1 MQVRFRQ
8 SQNCRVSQKDSACTE
23 VVFSL
28 NTTLPRPFSICSWW
42 LFQEVRGSV
51 CMPVQRRHLR
61 RRTSLVPPT
70 PQTAVA
76 AAIMIRGVERAS
88 PCSPIGHSSFL
99 MISMQPVRPGIS
111 SFGNTN
117 PDYQICHFHLYSLKT
132 NYKRLKCFHLLLCA
146 TFGFRRAHYF

>member
-8 SQNCRVSQKDSACTE
+8 SQNCRVAQKDSSCTE
-23 VVFSL
+23 VAFSL
-28 NTTLPRPFSICSWW
+28 NATLPRPFSICSWW

-70 PQTAVA
+70 PLMAVA
-76 AAIMIRGVERAS
+76 AAIMIRGAGRAS

-99 MISMQPVRPGIS
+99 MISKQPVRLGVS
-111 SFGNTN
+111 SLGNTN
-117 PDYQICHFHLYSLKT
+117 PEYSIRHFYLYSLKT
-132 NYKRLKCFHLLLCA
+132 N
-146 TFGFRRAHYF
+146 

>member
-1 MQVRFRQ
+1 MRFRP
-8 SQNCRVSQKDSACTE
+8 SQNCRAAQKGSSCTE
-23 VVFSL
+23 VAFSL

-61 RRTSLVPPT
+61 RRTSLVPSSP
-70 PQTAVA
+70 PTAVA
-76 AAIMIRGVERAS
+76 AAMMMRGAGRAS

-99 MISMQPVRPGIS
+99 MISKQPVRPGVS

-117 PDYQICHFHLYSLKT
+117 PDYQIRHFYLYSLKT
-132 NYKRLKCFHLLLCA
+132 NYKRL
-146 TFGFRRAHYF
+146 